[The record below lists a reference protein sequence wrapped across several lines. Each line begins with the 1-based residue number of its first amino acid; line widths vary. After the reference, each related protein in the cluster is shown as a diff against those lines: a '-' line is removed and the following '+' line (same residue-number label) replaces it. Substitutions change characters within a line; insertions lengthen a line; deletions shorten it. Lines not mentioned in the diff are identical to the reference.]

1 MIFFMLPILNFII
14 FISSIVCSIVL
25 RDKEIFVLFISLTA
39 LSFMFLYPLV
49 RLGYKI
55 NMDRLLDKFPM
66 KQYQLELKRASLN
79 DEKLIFKYENH
90 SYKLL
95 NSQNIEFNVRRI
107 IFKKAFISS
116 FITRSVR
123 YSTISNKL
131 PLYNL
136 YRKTLHIKKYP
147 NLIVRFEKHNRVKEY
162 QIVKDNISK
171 FTFLSQMITCLG
183 IMFKYGINKIGHSI
197 FETIRINEY
206 IYEGNI

>member
-1 MIFFMLPILNFII
+1 MIFLMLPILNFII

-25 RDKEIFVLFISLTA
+25 RDKEIFVLFISLTT
-39 LSFMFLYPLV
+39 LSFMFLYALV

-79 DEKLIFKYENH
+79 DDKLILKYENH

-147 NLIVRFEKHNRVKEY
+147 NLIVRFE
-162 QIVKDNISK
+162 NIIELK
-171 FTFLSQMITCLG
+171 NIKLLKTIFLNLL
-183 IMFKYGINKIGHSI
+183 FYPK
-197 FETIRINEY
+197 
-206 IYEGNI
+206 

>member
-1 MIFFMLPILNFII
+1 MIFLILPILNFII

-25 RDKEIFVLFISLTA
+25 RDKEIFVLFISLMV

-49 RLGYKI
+49 RLDYKFH
-55 NMDRLLDKFPM
+55 MDRLLDKFPM

-79 DEKLIFKYENH
+79 DNKLIFKYENH

-95 NSQNIEFNVRRI
+95 NSPDVEFGVKWI
-107 IFKKAFISS
+107 IFKKAFVSS

-123 YSTISNKL
+123 YSAISNKL

-136 YRKTLHIKKYP
+136 YRKTLRVKKYQ
-147 NLIVRFEKHNRVKEY
+147 NLIVRFEKNNRVKEY

-171 FTFLSQMITCLG
+171 FTFLTQMITLLG
-183 IMFKYGINKIGHSI
+183 IMFRYGINKIGHSI

-206 IYEGNI
+206 IYEGYI